1 MPMHTPLIFSPSFLG
16 LSPPRRLN
24 NRDKRP
30 AWPSGRTV
38 PSFCWSCTRHADAPV
53 VVQMPLAPSKRVH
66 ASASKHESKTRTPIA
81 AQVLPIVSRSVEK
94 PAQHEETL
102 PGCVFDQRCVDK
114 ICTARR
120 SQTCKPGTALERS
133 VSREALDEHCQ
144 GCRVAACWILNGRS
158 TQPRSPRVC
167 PCTRHRG

>member
-1 MPMHTPLIFSPSFLG
+1 MHTPLIFSPSFLG

-81 AQVLPIVSRSVEK
+81 VQVLPIVSRSVEK
-94 PAQHEETL
+94 PRCATRRNTTRLCFRSTL
-102 PGCVFDQRCVDK
+102 RRQDLHRPPEPDLQARNSSGEIRVPRGPGR
-114 ICTARR
+114 
-120 SQTCKPGTALERS
+120 ALPR
-133 VSREALDEHCQ
+133 VPC
-144 GCRVAACWILNGRS
+144 CRVEF
-158 TQPRSPRVC
+158 
-167 PCTRHRG
+167 